1 MANSAGTAVSCFLT
15 GGAGPVPTL
24 PWWPCDSVL
33 KLQQTGIG
41 MGQAQ
46 LEYFLGFSDS
56 RPWLCVMLSMSVLT
70 ELSL

>member
-1 MANSAGTAVSCFLT
+1 MQVLLCPASLQGMQDLSPPYR
-15 GGAGPVPTL
+15 GGPVTQT
-24 PWWPCDSVL
+24 VL